1 MLFKRREFL
10 YGSAAIAGGSLL
22 HRFGLRAPA
31 LASVSAAQLAADPRR
46 PQYHLLPARNWM
58 NDPNGPICWRGQYHM
73 FHQYNPHAAVW
84 GDMHW
89 AHAVSPDMLHWR
101 HLPIALAPNPHGPDA
116 AGCFSGTAVLDGDR
130 VAVLYTGVVNAS
142 MQDATIR
149 DAAHPLKESQCLATA
164 SDPDLTQWTQD
175 PVPVIAAPPAGLDV
189 TGFRDPTPWRQGDTW
204 YLAVGSGIRGH
215 GGAVLLYRSTDL
227 RQWEYLHMLAHGFP
241 TGSSSADPVA
251 SGDMWECPDFFPI
264 GDKYVLMYSTQGK
277 TFWHTGTL
285 DTAAMLFHSEHNG
298 ILDYGSFYAPKAQLD
313 AHGRR
318 ILWGWITETRPESEY
333 SAAGW
338 AGLMSLPR
346 VLTLDSS
353 NDLRIALLPEFR
365 KLRLPEA
372 HLRPTDDEARNQ
384 QQLTRMTIRDACGE
398 VTLSFR
404 RSTEPLEFSLA
415 SHDPAQTWLACR
427 YDPSHPNE
435 IQIDNQS
442 VPLGPGNDT
451 PVELRFL
458 IDGSVIE
465 CFANGYGA
473 LTKRFYYAGDAAPA
487 IGVQIKGPL
496 NRIASLSMNPI
507 QPVSTN
513 RLTT

>member
-1 MLFKRREFL
+1 MLFNRREFL
-10 YGSAAIAGGSLL
+10 HSSMAIAGGPLL
-22 HRFGLRAPA
+22 HRFGLPAPA

-58 NDPNGPICWRGQYHM
+58 NDPNGPIYWRGHYHM

-89 AHAVSPDMLHWR
+89 AHAVSPDMLYWR

-130 VAVLYTGVVNAS
+130 VAVLYTGIVDAPS
-142 MQDATIR
+142 KDATLR
-149 DAAHPLKESQCLATA
+149 DGVHVFKESQCLATA

-189 TGFRDPTPWRQGDTW
+189 TGFRDPTPWRQGNTW
-204 YLAVGSGIRGH
+204 YMAVGSGIRGQ
-215 GGAVLLYRSTDL
+215 GGAVLLYHSADL
-227 RQWEYLHMLAHGFP
+227 RHWEYLHRLAHGAP

-264 GDKYVLMYSTQGK
+264 GDKHVLIYSTQGK

-285 DTAAMLFHSEHNG
+285 DTAAMIFQPERNG
-298 ILDYGSFYAPKAQLD
+298 ILDYGSFYAPKTQLD

-318 ILWGWITETRPESEY
+318 ILWGWIPETRPESEY
-333 SAAGW
+333 GAAGW
-338 AGLMSLPR
+338 ACLMSLPR
-346 VLTLDSS
+346 VLTLDAA

-365 KLRLPEA
+365 KLRLPETQ
-372 HLRPTDDEARNQ
+372 LRPTADEARNQ
-384 QQLTRMTIRDACGE
+384 QQLAHMTIREACGE
-398 VTLSFR
+398 VMFSFHK
-404 RSTEPLEFSLA
+404 STEPLEFSLV
-415 SHDPAQTWLACR
+415 SHDPAETWLACR
-427 YDPSHPNE
+427 YDPSHPGE
-435 IQIDNQS
+435 IRIDNQP
-442 VPLGPGNDT
+442 VPLGPGNDA

-465 CFANGYGA
+465 CFANGSGA
-473 LTKRFYYAGDAAPA
+473 LTKRFYYAGDAAPT
-487 IGVQIKGPL
+487 IGVHVNGPL
-496 NRIASLSMNPI
+496 NRIASLFMNQIKPI
-507 QPVSTN
+507 STN